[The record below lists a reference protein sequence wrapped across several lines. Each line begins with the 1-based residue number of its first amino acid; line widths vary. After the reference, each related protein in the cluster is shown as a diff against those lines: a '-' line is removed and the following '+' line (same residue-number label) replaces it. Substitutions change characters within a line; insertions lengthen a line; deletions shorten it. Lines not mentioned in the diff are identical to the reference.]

1 VPLFYLKYFLSANH
15 SKYVPLLTNTCLD
28 VLKVKSDPKVYNVIK
43 TDINIICLRQR
54 ETENNILNIDYLR
67 LGFVRVY
74 VVDQVLVDVRKSMD

>member
-1 VPLFYLKYFLSANH
+1 
-15 SKYVPLLTNTCLD
+15 
-28 VLKVKSDPKVYNVIK
+28 VLKVKSDPKVYNAIK

-67 LGFVRVY
+67 LDFVRVY